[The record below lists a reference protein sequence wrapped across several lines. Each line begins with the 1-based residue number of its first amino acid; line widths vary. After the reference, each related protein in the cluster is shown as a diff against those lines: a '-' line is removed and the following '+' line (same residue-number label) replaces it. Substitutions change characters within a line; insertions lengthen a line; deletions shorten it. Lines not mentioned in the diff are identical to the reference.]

1 VKGLAQNLKL
11 DANQFNSCMD
21 TKKYAEKVK
30 AQDNARRNA
39 GIRVRPT
46 FELNGQRIQ
55 GAIDFATF
63 QQFIERALK

>member
-1 VKGLAQNLKL
+1 VQ
-11 DANQFNSCMD
+11 
-21 TKKYAEKVK
+21 
-30 AQDNARRNA
+30 AQDAARRAA

-63 QQFIERALK
+63 QQFIDRALR